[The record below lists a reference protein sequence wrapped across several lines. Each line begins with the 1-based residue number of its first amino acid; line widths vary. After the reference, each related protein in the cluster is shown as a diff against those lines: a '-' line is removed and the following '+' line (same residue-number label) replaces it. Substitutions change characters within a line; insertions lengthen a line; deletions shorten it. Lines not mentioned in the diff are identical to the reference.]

1 MAPKRKEI
9 NSPQRQ
15 SKKPKRDHLAEKL
28 QRQLSEVAKAL
39 NGADISKELG
49 KMLDIVLPFSLGEYS
64 DQRHRFQEQVVE
76 AIGSIL
82 GEVEAA
88 LKQDVTDKR
97 SQRDAASAEK
107 PLRESEAAEA
117 ANALEAKI
125 AEVHRLKVTL
135 AEKATAFRAAKA
147 SLAAAEEA
155 KVEDGQKVRET
166 EKKKVDFVGATE
178 HLNFLKAAS
187 SDDADGRKKKSELMA
202 LLKKYKFEESMM
214 IALPAAFSKAP
225 DARGQF
231 DHMAINQLEGEI
243 AKFVAEI
250 DAVLAA
256 AAPGQAKCEEAIKAA
271 AEQLA
276 SAKGEQRVAAK
287 AFDVASKEQADC
299 EAASA
304 TAQKAVRS
312 NAQLSKKLEKSLNDA
327 EVEVELFEQG
337 PRQTFKELC
346 ERTTPPPAME
356 AEDEENMVTTPA
368 KADEDLLPVAEPEVP
383 VIAAA

>member
-1 MAPKRKEI
+1 
-9 NSPQRQ
+9 
-15 SKKPKRDHLAEKL
+15 
-28 QRQLSEVAKAL
+28 
-39 NGADISKELG
+39 
-49 KMLDIVLPFSLGEYS
+49 MLDSVLPFSLGEYS

-82 GEVEAA
+82 GEAEAA

-125 AEVHRLKVTL
+125 AEVHRLKVIL